1 MTSRAAIA
9 ITLCVSWLATGC
21 VGVLDE
27 RGTPAASHHDGG
39 RELPPDPSDGGAP
52 MPPPSATDA
61 STPMPPPAIDASTPM
76 PPPETDAGPSDP
88 CEGLTLEGRCDGET
102 ARWCE
107 GGAIREQACSDGCG
121 VVEGRNRCLPPPP
134 PPPTGC
140 ASAIEAEELALT
152 NAARREAGL
161 SDLTCDEGLA
171 RAARLHS
178 QDMCNQNYFMHD
190 SLDGRSFVDRINEQS
205 VSWRTVGENIAHG
218 YTTPEAVHTGWMNS
232 DGHRRNILNGAFGR
246 IGIGYVEC
254 GGRPYWTQD
263 FAN

>member
-1 MTSRAAIA
+1 MS
-9 ITLCVSWLATGC
+9 TGC
-21 VGVLDE
+21 VGVLDSG
-27 RGTPAASHHDGG
+27 GTQASSRRDGG
-39 RELPPDPSDGGAP
+39 REVPRDPRDGGAP
-52 MPPPSATDA
+52 IEEVDATTPPPLDDA
-61 STPMPPPAIDASTPM
+61 GTSMPPPAIDAATP
-76 PPPETDAGPSDP
+76 PAIDAGPSDP
-88 CEGLTLEGRCDGET
+88 CGGLTLAGRCDGDV

-107 GGAIREQACSDGCG
+107 DGAIREQSCSDGCG
-121 VVEGRNRCLPPPP
+121 VVEGRSRCLPPPP

-140 ASAIEAEELALT
+140 ASAIEAAELALT

-161 SDLTCDEGLA
+161 SDLVCDEGLA

-190 SLDGRSFVDRINEQS
+190 SLDGRSFVDRIDEQG